1 MWLGGWGISKWK
13 FYSGVDVMSDLSK
26 YRKNNILIVNEI
38 LALLNIDLSDTSEI
52 ERQVLACFSFG
63 VLYAKGKEKGLEPA
77 QIQALSIV
85 NLQDSFNYSIEQA
98 ADFSVFLINVA
109 SDEKL
114 HKFMNAIIHCG
125 INGYYQLN
133 NRNYIELIEN
143 MRNILIEVK
152 G

>member
-1 MWLGGWGISKWK
+1 
-13 FYSGVDVMSDLSK
+13 MSNLLT

-38 LALLNIDLSDTSEI
+38 LALLNIDLSDTSEL
-52 ERQVLACFSFG
+52 ERQVLACFAFG
-63 VLYAKGKEKGLEPA
+63 VLYATGKEKGLEPA
-77 QIQALSIV
+77 QIHALSIV

-98 ADFSVFLINVA
+98 TDFSGFLIDVA
-109 SDEKL
+109 SNEKL

-133 NRNYIELIEN
+133 NKNYIALAEN
-143 MRNILIEVK
+143 MRNILSEVK